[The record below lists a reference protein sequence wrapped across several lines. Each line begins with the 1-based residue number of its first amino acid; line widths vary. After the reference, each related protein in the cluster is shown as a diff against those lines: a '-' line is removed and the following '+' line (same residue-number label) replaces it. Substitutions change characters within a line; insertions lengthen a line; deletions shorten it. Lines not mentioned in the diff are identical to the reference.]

1 MSYILDAL
9 RRSEQERR
17 PGSALGFARR
27 DPGPATLPPRR
38 LIWLAAPV
46 IGVLA
51 LLAGAYLLFLRPVDK
66 PPETIARASIDAEPV
81 TTPSAPA
88 TTPAP
93 KPQDTPAPTVKVAP
107 PAPQKPAPPPVRD
120 LVEQTRITP
129 KPAPRPLAYAPNPLA
144 VAAPVS
150 AFPARSGDDVRLL
163 RVMPPDF
170 QRALPEMVVNIHVYA
185 AAEAERIL
193 YINNRQYHAGD
204 KVRDD
209 VVVEEIVED
218 GAVLNFRGQ
227 RFKLPRPS

>member
-9 RRSEQERR
+9 RRSE
-17 PGSALGFARR
+17 
-27 DPGPATLPPRR
+27 PPRQ
-38 LIWLAAPV
+38 LAWLALPIV
-46 IGVLA
+46 GVLA
-51 LLAGAYLLFLRPVDK
+51 LLAGAYLLFLRPADK
-66 PPETIARASIDAEPV
+66 PPETIAHASIDAEPIAAPSV
-81 TTPSAPA
+81 PPPTPA
-88 TTPAP
+88 PAP
-93 KPQDTPAPTVKVAP
+93 KPQNTPAPTVKAP
-107 PAPQKPAPPPVRD
+107 PAPQKQAAPPVRD

-129 KPAPRPLAYAPNPLA
+129 KPAPRTLEYAPTQAA
-144 VAAPVS
+144 VSPPTS
-150 AFPARSGDDVRLL
+150 AFPARSGADVRLL

>member
-17 PGSALGFARR
+17 PRGALAITRR

-38 LIWLAAPV
+38 LIWLAAPIV
-46 IGVLA
+46 GVLA
-51 LLAGAYLLFLRPVDK
+51 LLAGAYVLFVRPSGI
-66 PPETIARASIDAEPV
+66 PPETNASASVDAAPAMA
-81 TTPSAPA
+81 PSAPMPHE
-88 TTPAP
+88 TPVP
-93 KPQDTPAPTVKVAP
+93 KAA
-107 PAPQKPAPPPVRD
+107 AAAPAPPKQAAAPVRD
-120 LVEQTRITP
+120 LVEQTRIAP
-129 KPAPRPLAYAPNPLA
+129 KPAPRPTARDPGSTSTA
-144 VAAPVS
+144 VS
-150 AFPARSGDDVRLL
+150 APASPFPARPGDDVRLL

-185 AAEAERIL
+185 ATEAERIL

-209 VVVEEIVED
+209 IIVEEIVED
-218 GAVLNFRGQ
+218 GAVLNYRGQ